1 MEKYVLE
8 NDYLIFAPRS
18 LKRCNMRGRAVG
30 CVAFQATQWCL
41 SSLVV
46 TWHLLLCS
54 LAWGCFDK
62 VLSHALGGQ
71 LGCQCAS
78 RHRAFFPRPP
88 CPLTPTAATTR
99 TMGFRGKECARALPL
114 TLGWA
119 SIPPPVVPTVAP
131 QVWFLFLPR
140 LAPPCGSGG
149 RSGPPPVS
157 RFLRRAARATFSL
170 QPGGRIARRRIDYWW
185 ACRGASLS
193 AIAPRPVGPCASGA
207 ARTASHGPR
216 WGTGDGAARRE
227 RGALQGPRVEPR
239 RHWEE
244 ASDHEVPQM
253 PGGPIAGPRGHEG
266 LLRGIRKGQRGDATG
281 HEHCESVAE
290 AAVDAQAT

>member
-1 MEKYVLE
+1 M
-8 NDYLIFAPRS
+8 IFAPRS
-18 LKRCNMRGRAVG
+18 SKRCNIRGRAVG
-30 CVAFQATQWCL
+30 CVASQAAQWCL
-41 SSLVV
+41 SSLDV
-46 TWHLLLCS
+46 TWRLLLCS

-62 VLSHALGGQ
+62 VLSHALGGL
-71 LGCQCAS
+71 LGCQRAS

-88 CPLTPTAATTR
+88 CPPTPTAATTK

-157 RFLRRAARATFSL
+157 RFLRWAARATFSL

-185 ACRGASLS
+185 ACRGAYLS

-207 ARTASHGPR
+207 ARTASHGL
-216 WGTGDGAARRE
+216 DGARATE
-227 RGALQGPRVEPR
+227 PPGGNGAHSR
-239 RHWEE
+239 
-244 ASDHEVPQM
+244 DHEWSHGATGRKPRTTGFPKCQ
-253 PGGPIAGPRGHEG
+253 GDQLRGHG
-266 LLRGIRKGQRGDATG
+266 ATRACCGGSAKGR
-281 HEHCESVAE
+281 EEMP
-290 AAVDAQAT
+290 QATSTANQ